1 MKTSEFV
8 QLLQNELILPRDP
21 HLVAR
26 FISLLDFAI
35 AVDKHFES
43 DAPHDPTAQNGTNVN
58 LRANTSGEH
67 IFHPLVA
74 VIERDDWVNMA
85 DSPAGGINIVPQEPS
100 EVSPADMVSGEE
112 YRKRYVRS
120 VPESE
125 PPDYAGKAMDEE
137 ANAIQESEE
146 K

>member
-1 MKTSEFV
+1 MKTSEFA

-43 DAPHDPTAQNGTNVN
+43 DAPHDPTAQNGTNVD

-74 VIERDDWVNMA
+74 VIERNDLVNMD
-85 DSPAGGINIVPQEPS
+85 DSPADGVNVVPQEPS
-100 EVSPADMVSGEE
+100 VAAPLNDAA
-112 YRKRYVRS
+112 KAN
-120 VPESE
+120 ESE
-125 PPDYAGKAMDEE
+125 AL
-137 ANAIQESEE
+137 
-146 K
+146 